1 MDRVIKGHLNWVFRR
16 AERPHGFWHRSY
28 LTTGKPK
35 DGTAF
40 QLDQQCYP
48 LLELCD
54 YLQEHPTEKRFVR
67 DLMAESTATDILNV
81 LWSKRDPVTG
91 LFPTDETPGDDAV
104 DYPFHFSSHVLL
116 WYTLERV
123 AGLLVSV
130 GSPPGLSAE
139 MVQSSAD
146 AVRKAA
152 LNYFLTVDTENSRSI
167 FAYLT
172 DAQGFYTFYHDAND
186 IPTVF
191 AKKWGFVSSPE
202 ELDAWQNTMAFAT
215 TAANEAGFSLGGTF
229 SGLGSVHTSGPWPLG
244 YFQELMYARDRGDK
258 SKERDAARR
267 IRGSAQ
273 WDGTFGEAVDVKSGV
288 TTSKA
293 WFSWPGSM
301 IGALLIEEDIALSL

>member
-1 MDRVIKGHLNWVFRR
+1 MDRTIKGHLNWVFRR

-35 DGTAF
+35 DGKAF

-54 YLQEHPTEKRFVR
+54 YFQDHPTEGNFVR
-67 DLMAESTATDILNV
+67 DLIAGHTVTDILQL
-81 LWSKRDPVTG
+81 LWSKRHPITG

-104 DYPFHFSSHVLL
+104 DYPFHFSSHILL
-116 WYTLERV
+116 WHTLERM
-123 AGLLVSV
+123 AALLVSL
-130 GSPPGLSAE
+130 GPLPGLSIE
-139 MVQSSAD
+139 IVQSSAD
-146 AVRKAA
+146 AVRSAA
-152 LNYFLTVDTENSRSI
+152 LNHFLTVDTATSRPL

-172 DAQGFYTFYHDAND
+172 DAQGQYTFYHDAND

-191 AKKWGFVSSPE
+191 AEKWGFVSSAE
-202 ELDAWQNTMAFAT
+202 ELDAWRNTMAFGT
-215 TAANEAGFSLGGTF
+215 TAANEAGYSTGGTF
-229 SGLGSVHTSGPWPLG
+229 AGLGSVHTSGPWPLG
-244 YFQELMYARDRGDK
+244 YFQELMYAHDQGDK
-258 SKERDAARR
+258 EGERDAARR

-273 WDGTFGEAVDVKSGV
+273 WDGTFGEAVDIDSGV

-301 IGALLIEEDIALSL
+301 IGALLIEEDISL